1 MPVSC
6 GVHAVQVSSRFVQC
20 SSGLEIVGKA
30 RQLASH
36 FDTVGTPI
44 MMGGGSLAYTLL
56 GVDYNSSSGDARF
69 LILVRRAGRVSAL
82 YAAPVPS
89 LTLEPRPLA
98 GTCAGSSLLRR

>member
-1 MPVSC
+1 MSSKSQVRQLASVLTRVRC
-6 GVHAVQVSSRFVQC
+6 TGVWVFGWDGVGQVSSRFVQC

-56 GVDYNSSSGDARF
+56 GVDYNSSTGDARF
-69 LILVRRAGRVSAL
+69 LILVRC
-82 YAAPVPS
+82 PWC
-89 LTLEPRPLA
+89 EPDQAR
-98 GTCAGSSLLRR
+98 CR